1 MDGTVVYA
9 GKYDDGVISRLRH
22 VTTWRNITAI
32 AAGSFHTVG
41 LKSDGS
47 LVACVTDVNG
57 ACDVEKL
64 YLP

>member
-41 LKSDGS
+41 LKYDGT
-47 LVACVTDVNG
+47 LVANG